1 MSRES
6 TSIKQLDFEFLDM
19 GDGDSCRA
27 VQRTAAE
34 DSPSSVMTMTHRTP
48 EVELLNLISCIF
60 PVKICLVS
68 SESSLICQCAQ
79 DIIMFYNVLVVI

>member
-34 DSPSSVMTMTHRTP
+34 DSPSSVMTMTRRTSTPSP

-60 PVKICLVS
+60 PAKICLVS
-68 SESSLICQCAQ
+68 SDIMPVCTR
-79 DIIMFYNVLVVI
+79 DIIIMIVL